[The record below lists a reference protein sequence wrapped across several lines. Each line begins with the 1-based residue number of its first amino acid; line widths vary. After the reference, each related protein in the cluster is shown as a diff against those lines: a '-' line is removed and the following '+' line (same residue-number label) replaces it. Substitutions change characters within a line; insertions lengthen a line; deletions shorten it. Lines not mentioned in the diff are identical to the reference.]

1 MISYIHLCGRLH
13 VWTHGYTLHTFCN
26 ACLNVPILCADA
38 CASELSEGNKAKE
51 EGMCDTSGHVEGVTA
66 LGKIA
71 FFSKP
76 ETAIAKE
83 RALQRRGRRTGRG
96 WTCRLVIFQH
106 KHARSAASPASKKKS
121 RILFHSL
128 YALCITSL
136 VNLSLDMCLHKLSFF
151 MSTKKSSSLV
161 IHCRQVT
168 KSPSRPRSLVD
179 QNDHIA
185 IPTPRLA
192 QDPHRD
198 TTPVSWRAAFRNDVI
213 GIS

>member
-1 MISYIHLCGRLH
+1 MYRYYVPMHVQASFLKATKQKRKECVTRPDMLKELQHLARLH
-13 VWTHGYTLHTFCN
+13 FFLNLKQLLRKSGRCNGGVGGQGGGERAVLWFSNINTQGQLHLQPLRRN
-26 ACLNVPILCADA
+26 LV
-38 CASELSEGNKAKE
+38 
-51 EGMCDTSGHVEGVTA
+51 
-66 LGKIA
+66 
-71 FFSKP
+71 FFS
-76 ETAIAKE
+76 I
-83 RALQRRGRRTGRG
+83 
-96 WTCRLVIFQH
+96 
-106 KHARSAASPASKKKS
+106 
-121 RILFHSL
+121 SL